1 MNVDGLISVLGR
13 WWEDPAL
20 TGLHRL
26 PPSTWAGQVPAPADP
41 YVHDLAGMWE
51 FQLLDRPTAPLGDDW
66 RPIRVPGC
74 WTTQGFADLPQYTN
88 VVMPFAGDPPHVPE
102 RNPTGVYRTTFRRP
116 AGWAKRRTILH
127 LGSAESCAAVWC
139 NGAFVGI
146 ASDSRLP
153 SEFDL
158 SEHVRAGVNELV
170 VMVVRWS
177 AHTWMEDQDHWYH
190 AGLERRVYL
199 RSVPPVS
206 LADVRL
212 TPQLAADGSAT
223 LAVEALVDWGSR
235 RADPP
240 AGWSVRVRLGRRSAS
255 APVSVLDVVS
265 HVHAHADAY
274 RHPGPRAALALDV
287 PRAQPWSH
295 ESPRRYSVV
304 VELRD
309 PAGTVVHSYAAQV
322 GFRSVEVRG
331 AELLLNGVPLLIAGV
346 NRHDH
351 HPVYGK
357 TLTDDE
363 LRADIANIKRCGF
376 NAVRTSHYPP
386 DPVVLD
392 ACDELGLWVVLE
404 ANVETHA
411 RTRELA
417 HDRRFEHQY
426 VERVQRAVAAHW
438 NHPSIIGWSLGNE
451 AGYGA
456 VHDAAAAWV
465 RRTDPSRF
473 VQYEGCVMDRW
484 RDGAFVPEWHT
495 AATDIECPM
504 YAPVR
509 NLVRWATETTP
520 DKPLILCEYSHAMGN
535 SNGGIADYWDAFERY
550 HGLQGGFIWDW
561 KDQAFALTDAD
572 GTPYWGYGGCFGDG
586 PNDGPN
592 DSVFCDNGMVNAAGV
607 PRPAVE
613 EHRWLTRPVRT
624 AFDGDTLTITNR
636 RGFTS
641 IADLRGEVSAGGKV
655 VRRLR
660 LDLDP
665 GESTRVE
672 VPGADTIV
680 WKDTTSQVVAWDQS
694 DLVTTG
700 STTDDP
706 VVEPVET
713 TGSPAAELVRRTS
726 PELTLWR
733 APTDNDGI
741 QAGPF
746 AGFADPLHRWRRWG
760 LDTRPPEQLGV
771 VHRRKVTRFADGG
784 VRYDEDVR
792 VPPELT
798 DVPRVG
804 VRFALPGEHTNLRW
818 RGRGPW
824 ETMPD
829 RRHAPIG
836 TWTSTVAEQFV
847 DYPWPQHHGSHVDT
861 EWFELTDDRGR
872 GVRCELGGL
881 TFDVSQYSV
890 ETLTAARTLAELR
903 PDGRIHVHID
913 AALRGAGTAAC
924 GPDTDAIVGP
934 GRYRF
939 SWTIRPIAR

>member
-1 MNVDGLISVLGR
+1 MIGDLLAVLGR

-26 PPSTWAGQVPAPADP
+26 PASTLAGQIPDFDDR
-41 YVHDLAGMWE
+41 YVHDLGGAWD
-51 FQLLDRPTAPLGDDW
+51 FQLLDRPTAPLGDAW
-66 RPIRVPGC
+66 QPIRVPGC
-74 WTTQGFADLPQYTN
+74 WTTQGFGDRPQYTN
-88 VVMPFAGDPPHVPE
+88 VVMPFAGDPPYVPD

-116 AGWAKRRTILH
+116 AGWADRRTILNV
-127 LGSAESCAAVWC
+127 GSAESCAAVWC
-139 NGAFVGI
+139 NGTFAGI

-158 SEHVRAGVNELV
+158 TAHVRAGANELV

-212 TPQLAADGSAT
+212 TPHLAGDGSAT
-223 LAVEALVDWGSR
+223 LAVDARVDWGAR
-235 RADPP
+235 LADPP
-240 AGWSVRVRLGRRSAS
+240 PGWSVRVRLGRRAAI
-255 APVSVLDVVS
+255 APVSLLDATS
-265 HVHAHADAY
+265 HVAAHVDAY
-274 RHPGPRAALALDV
+274 RHPGPRAAVTLAV
-287 PRAQPWSH
+287 PRVEAWSH
-295 ESPRRYSVV
+295 ESPRRYRVT

-309 PAGTVVHSYAAQV
+309 PSGAVAHTYSAQV

-351 HPVYGK
+351 HPTNGK

-363 LRADIANIKRCGF
+363 LRADVGNIKRCGF

-392 ACDELGLWVVLE
+392 ACDELGLWVLLE

-417 HDRRFEHQY
+417 HDPRFEHQY
-426 VERVQRAVAAHW
+426 VERVQRAVATHW
-438 NHPSIIGWSLGNE
+438 NHPSIVGWSLGNE

-473 VQYEGCVMDRW
+473 VQYEGCLMDRW
-484 RDGAFVPEWHT
+484 RDGAFVPEWAT

-504 YAPVR
+504 YPPVG
-509 NLVRWATETTP
+509 NLIRWATETTP
-520 DKPLILCEYSHAMGN
+520 DRPLILCEYSHAMGN
-535 SNGGIADYWDAFERY
+535 SNGGLADYWNAFERY
-550 HGLQGGFIWDW
+550 HGLQGGFVWDW

-572 GTPYWGYGGCFGDG
+572 GRRFWGYGGSWGDD
-586 PNDGPN
+586 PH
-592 DSVFCDNGMVNAAGV
+592 DSVFCDNGMVNADGV

-624 AFDGDTLTITNR
+624 TFAGDALTITNR
-636 RGFTS
+636 RAFTT
-641 IADLRGEVSAGGKV
+641 IADLRAEVSAGAKV

-660 LDLDP
+660 LDLAP
-665 GESTRVE
+665 GESTRVDA
-672 VPGADTIV
+672 PGADTIR
-680 WKDTTSQVVAWDQS
+680 WTDKSGQIVAWDQGPRAVVVS
-694 DLVTTG
+694 LRRSSVRATG
-700 STTDDP
+700 STTEAARSP
-706 VVEPVET
+706 VVELVET
-713 TGSPAAELVRRTS
+713 TPPV
-726 PELTLWR
+726 LTLWR

-746 AGFADPLHRWRRWG
+746 AGMARPLRWWRRWG
-760 LDTRPPEQLGV
+760 LDTQPPEQLGV
-771 VHRRKVTRFADGG
+771 VHRRTAMRLPDGG

-792 VPPELT
+792 IPPELN

-804 VRFALPGEHTNLRW
+804 VYFSVPAEYANLRW

-836 TWTSTVAEQFV
+836 TWSSTVAEQLV
-847 DYPWPQHHGSHVDT
+847 DYPWPQHHGSHIDT
-861 EWFELTDDRGR
+861 DWFELTDARGR
-872 GVRCELGGL
+872 GVRCQLGGL
-881 TFDVSQYSV
+881 TFDVSAYSA
-890 ETLTAARTLAELR
+890 EALTAARTLAELR
-903 PDGRIHVHID
+903 PDGRTHVHID

-924 GPDTDAIVGP
+924 GPDTDVIVGP

-939 SWTIRPIAR
+939 SWSIHPLGR